1 MKQNE
6 RQINTISGQ
15 VYQIIRED
23 ICSGAYPPGYW
34 LQENELA
41 KRLSISRSPVREA
54 LRRLVADHLVVEIPN
69 KGTFVR
75 DFSLKDIQEVFD
87 VRVMLESYALDHIY
101 ENMTERHR
109 EKLLT
114 ALANLKDAYSDS
126 DLEQYIEY
134 DTVLHNMIIHQAGNT
149 LVESI
154 YEQVAFLIQRFRSFS
169 LKGKE
174 RFDASIIE
182 HEQII
187 NAIFDNDP
195 EEAKRVN
202 CRHLELARD
211 KILEYLDSLAKAGD
225 LPETNAGESAD

>member
-6 RQINTISGQ
+6 RRVETISGQ
-15 VYQIIRED
+15 VYRIIRDD
-23 ICSGAYPPGYW
+23 ICSGTYPPGYW

-41 KRLSISRSPVREA
+41 KRLSISRSLVREA

-69 KGTFVR
+69 KGIFVR
-75 DFSLKDIQEVFD
+75 DFSLRDIQEVFD
-87 VRVMLESYALDHIY
+87 VRVMLESYALDHIH
-101 ENMTERHR
+101 ENLTERRR

-114 ALANLKDAYSDS
+114 ALVNLRDAYSDNN
-126 DLEQYIEY
+126 LELYIEH
-134 DTVLHNMIIHQAGNT
+134 DTKLHNLIIHQADNT

-154 YEQVAFLIQRFRSFS
+154 NDQVAFLIQRFRRFS
-169 LKGKE
+169 LKGKD

-182 HEQII
+182 HEQIV
-187 NAIFDNDP
+187 NAIINNNP

-211 KILEYLDSLAKAGD
+211 KILEYLDSIANERNPAEPDDGKS
-225 LPETNAGESAD
+225 EK

>member
-1 MKQNE
+1 MKKTE
-6 RQINTISGQ
+6 RQVNTISGQ

-69 KGTFVR
+69 KGIFVR
-75 DFSLKDIQEVFD
+75 DFSPRDIQEVFD
-87 VRVMLESYALDHIY
+87 VRVMLESYALDHIH
-101 ENMTERHR
+101 ENMTDRRR

-114 ALANLKDAYSDS
+114 ALANLKDAYGDN

-134 DTVLHNMIIHQAGNT
+134 DTVLHNMIIHQADNT
-149 LVESI
+149 LVKSI
-154 YEQVAFLIQRFRSFS
+154 NEQVAFLIQRFRSFS

-187 NAIFDNDP
+187 HAILNNDP

-202 CRHLELARD
+202 CRHLELAMN
-211 KILEYLDSLAKAGD
+211 KILEYLDSIAEQEPAAPNGG
-225 LPETNAGESAD
+225 PHA